1 MMALRDLQGESTGVI
16 SGLERKRRFAIRVA
30 RAAVGAAWA
39 LLAGTSPAE
48 QDLAAQ
54 PVFIDSEI
62 RIILSHGPWP
72 AFAPPDPSNRVS
84 GKPDAIELGTR
95 LFFDQ
100 RLSAKGTVACASC
113 HVPERNWS
121 DNLTRGV
128 GMSEVDRN
136 TPTLMNVAASRWYGW
151 DGASD
156 SLWSQSL
163 RPILDERELA
173 ATPRHVAQLVR
184 NDEQLSCRYRKAF
197 GTPPSPTDDEAVLI
211 GVGKALAAFQET
223 LVSGRT
229 PFDRFRDALA
239 GAGRAPAETY
249 SEPAQRGLKIFIGKG
264 GCTSCHSG
272 PNFTGGEFF
281 ATGLSKFAP
290 RGQPDPGR
298 QAGIRRLMESRFN
311 LLGPYNDDKTGASAA
326 RTREASLEKA
336 SFGEFKVPS
345 LRNLI
350 LTAPYGRDGGVE
362 TLAEVVRHY
371 AGLDPVGLHAK
382 DGRPAKPLALTPR
395 EQTDLIVFLQSLS
408 TFSNPWRPD
417 DGGECR

>member
-1 MMALRDLQGESTGVI
+1 M
-16 SGLERKRRFAIRVA
+16 KRFAIHVA
-30 RAAVGAAWA
+30 RILTGAACV
-39 LLAGTSPAE
+39 LLAGTSAA
-48 QDLAAQ
+48 QDLAAK
-54 PVFIDSEI
+54 PVFTDSEI

-72 AFAPPDPSNRVS
+72 APAQADPTNRVS
-84 GKPDAIELGTR
+84 GKPEAIEFGTR

-136 TPTLMNVAASRWYGW
+136 TPTLMNLAARRWYGW

-184 NDEQLSCRYRKAF
+184 DDEQLSCRYRKAF
-197 GTPPSPTDDEAVLI
+197 GAPPSESDDEAVFVD
-211 GVGKALAAFQET
+211 VGKALAAFQET

-239 GAGRAPAETY
+239 KTERPSLGTY

-264 GCTSCHSG
+264 GCTACHSG
-272 PNFTGGEFF
+272 PNFSGGEFF
-281 ATGLSKFAP
+281 ATGLSRFAP

-298 QAGIRRLMESRFN
+298 QAGIRQLMESRFN
-311 LLGPYNDDKTGASAA
+311 LLGRYNDDRTGASAA
-326 RTREASLEKA
+326 RTRAAALEKA

-350 LTAPYGRDGGVE
+350 LTAPYGRDGGAE

-371 AGLDPVGLHAK
+371 AALDPVRLHAK
-382 DGRPAKPLALTPR
+382 DGKPAKPLNLTPR
-395 EQTDLIVFLQSLS
+395 EQTDLVVFLESLS
-408 TFSNPWRPD
+408 TFSNSWRPD
-417 DGGECR
+417 DGGQCH

>member
-1 MMALRDLQGESTGVI
+1 MV
-16 SGLERKRRFAIRVA
+16 SGLKRNRRFAIRAA
-30 RAAVGAAWA
+30 RAVVGAVCA
-39 LLAGTSPAE
+39 LLAGTSPAQ
-48 QDLAAQ
+48 QDLAARR
-54 PVFIDSEI
+54 VFTDSEI
-62 RIILSHGPWP
+62 GIILSHGPWP
-72 AFAPPDPSNRVS
+72 APAQPDPTNRVS
-84 GKPDAIELGTR
+84 GQADAIEFGTR

-100 RLSAKGTVACASC
+100 RLSGKGTVACASC
-113 HVPERNWS
+113 HVPERNWT
-121 DNLTRGV
+121 DNLSRSV
-128 GMSEVDRN
+128 GMREVDRN
-136 TPTLMNVAASRWYGW
+136 TPTLMNLAGSPWYGW

-197 GTPPSPTDDEAVLI
+197 GTAPSPTDDEAVFVD
-211 GVGKALAAFQET
+211 VGKALAAFQET
-223 LVSGRT
+223 LASGRT

-239 GAGRAPAETY
+239 GMEQPSLGSY

-264 GCTSCHSG
+264 GCTTCHSG

-281 ATGLSKFAP
+281 NTGLSRFAP

-326 RTREASLEKA
+326 RTQKASLEKVNP
-336 SFGEFKVPS
+336 GEFKVPS

-362 TLAEVVRHY
+362 TVAEVVRHY
-371 AGLDPVGLHAK
+371 ADVDPVRLHAK
-382 DGRPAKPLALTPR
+382 DGRPARPLNLTSR
-395 EQTDLIVFLQSLS
+395 EQTDLIVFLESLS

-417 DGGECR
+417 DGGLCR